1 MEPIRYSPYTAAEIS
16 PGVWSIE
23 QDFVRSYLI
32 IGRKRAL
39 LIDTCDA
46 DADLPGITA
55 QITPLPV
62 MVVQTHCDQ
71 DHIGSSHRFPQIYMH
86 PSEFSLLRETG
97 PASLSPLPV
106 REGEIIDLGNRLLE
120 VILIPGHTP
129 GSIAL
134 LDSQERLLFSGDSV
148 KDDIVYMFGPGR
160 DLAAYI
166 DSLERLY
173 AMRSR
178 FDAILPC
185 HGTTPISSRLIPALI
200 EGAKLLSAGKLT
212 GVKDGSGLPCK
223 LYTYGTASFYY

>member
-46 DADLPGITA
+46 DADLPGMAA

-106 REGEIIDLGNRLLE
+106 REGEPPAGGNSHSGAYSRQHCPAGLSGKAPFQRRQRKRRHCIHVWPRARSGGVYRQPGAPLRHAE
-120 VILIPGHTP
+120 PFRCHPSLPWDHANILPV
-129 GSIAL
+129 
-134 LDSQERLLFSGDSV
+134 D
-148 KDDIVYMFGPGR
+148 
-160 DLAAYI
+160 
-166 DSLERLY
+166 
-173 AMRSR
+173 SR
-178 FDAILPC
+178 FDRRRKA
-185 HGTTPISSRLIPALI
+185 ALRRKTN
-200 EGAKLLSAGKLT
+200 GRKR
-212 GVKDGSGLPCK
+212 
-223 LYTYGTASFYY
+223 